1 MFNVSNFWHPSTFSN
16 WQNQT
21 SDRYETSFLLN
32 LFNNDLNNSFDN
44 IKDAIHFYKIS
55 KKVFSNGDFILHKWA
70 TNCDQLS
77 DFVNTQSHPSDV

>member
-1 MFNVSNFWHPSTFSN
+1 MVQKTYRKTVIYLFI
-16 WQNQT
+16 
-21 SDRYETSFLLN
+21 Y